1 VEHQNSELTLPLH
14 CQARGR
20 SRQWPA
26 HATCTWSC
34 GSNRQWLWP
43 NLFCIAGRRR
53 SGEAR
58 FAWYACT
65 GGWWR
70 CHLTNPPPPP
80 PLPLPLLLLVSF
92 RYAKYRET
100 LLGALTVL
108 RSIDFH
114 PVAESAR
121 PQSVEVIT
129 ARKLKSGHI
138 SAQERKHIIKVHKL
152 LLALEGSTE
161 LLASSDDEQEG
172 ETEEEEGDD
181 DEEEEGDGE
190 EDEAGAEGSNGGRVG
205 DNLLSPGNQK
215 AYPDMSKTDSLNV
228 FAKVIGCEVGVICTW
243 QIC

>member
-1 VEHQNSELTLPLH
+1 MQHAHGPVAQTGSGCGQTFFASREGDTAVKRAL
-14 CQARGR
+14 RGT
-20 SRQWPA
+20 
-26 HATCTWSC
+26 HALGVGGVVISPI
-34 GSNRQWLWP
+34 LIILLIL
-43 NLFCIAGRRR
+43 LFLFFF
-53 SGEAR
+53 SS
-58 FAWYACT
+58 FFF
-65 GGWWR
+65 
-70 CHLTNPPPPP
+70 L
-80 PLPLPLLLLVSF
+80 SF

-161 LLASSDDEQEG
+161 LLASSDEEQEG
-172 ETEEEEGDD
+172 ETEEEEGDE

-228 FAKVIGCEVGVICTW
+228 FAKVIGCEVGVICTG